1 MEVCLVNQM
10 SKDALVRSI
19 GVARDRPMLVF
30 LGAGAS
36 MSAGMPSASQCVWEW
51 KRDIFLTNNPGLE
64 AQFTELSLPSVRQ
77 RIQSWLDSQRRFP
90 KEGSVEEYSV
100 YIEECFTRSEDRR
113 KYFDRWVKRCAP
125 GVGYQL
131 LAELARQNL
140 IASVWTT
147 NFDGLSA
154 RAATA
159 SGLTAIEIGFDSQQR
174 VLRPAGALELQCV
187 SLHGDY
193 RFDAL
198 KNTQIEL
205 AEQEAQLRTSLVE
218 ALRTH
223 PVLVC
228 GYSGRDESVMDAFLE
243 AYSDHKSQR
252 NPLFWTQY
260 GEEPATGSVER
271 LLQTPE
277 GGEPHRFHVP
287 GTAFDDL
294 MRRLALHVT
303 PSTDREQVDAILG
316 KFKTT
321 PVTQRAAFSL
331 PNLPVTGL
339 VKSNAFPMVP
349 PRELVEFDLE
359 TWPASGKVWSELR
372 SLGDEHG
379 FVAAPF
385 RGKVYALATTE
396 QLRAAFLGNI
406 KGELKRVPMN
416 DEDMRYEDGTGNQL
430 MRRAAVLALSARARL
445 MTDGDSLIWDV
456 AKWTEHFVER
466 QSWRVHPAIL
476 LTVKTVGNAL
486 VLVLKPTLYVTDSAG
501 GIAPKF
507 VERAAKIKVLGYQHN
522 KQFNEAL
529 DDWRHRL
536 LPERTVQ
543 LRFPDAVDGIEFSIS
558 SWPIFAK
565 VTDERT
571 DTVALTDRMERLATQ
586 TGLQLP
592 EPRLMFAQRAGR
604 GEAEDTHPI
613 RGLLQNRP
621 FDATLTEAGIST
633 TLRIAV
639 IAPAQDA
646 KRVYQYLRTLH
657 ESIGPTDADADYLLP
672 FPGFSAAFKCGL
684 EIAEIGHRPF
694 VELQEPKDLSPASAR
709 ALGSQIATA
718 LSSLK
723 ASENPNVTFVYIPA
737 RWKELRGFDL
747 DGVRFDLHDFVKA
760 SAIPLGCSTQFLE
773 QDTLTNPQ
781 QCRVRWWLSLATYAK
796 GMRTPWALTGLDK
809 DSAYVGIGYSLRHR
823 AEGEG
828 HVVLGCS
835 HLYSP
840 SGHGLQF
847 RLNKIENPI
856 MRRKN
861 PFMSFDDARRLG
873 EGIRE
878 LFFEAHLKL
887 PKRVVIHKQTP
898 FLTCE
903 REGLQAG
910 LDGVNCVELLQIYVD
925 DTLRYLASKPTRD
938 GGMEI
943 HGYPIRRGTTIVVD
957 DNTALLWVHGAS
969 TALDQRKTYYQG
981 KRRIPAPLV
990 MVRHAGTSELMML
1003 AEEVLGLS
1011 KMNFNSFDL
1020 YGQLPAT
1027 IETSRRVAGIGAL
1040 LDRFTDRSYDYRLF
1054 M

>member
-1 MEVCLVNQM
+1 M
-10 SKDALVRSI
+10 SKDALVRSV
-19 GVARDRPMLVF
+19 GVARDRPMLLF

-36 MSAGMPSASQCVWEW
+36 MSAGMPSAAQCIWEW

-64 AQFTELSLPSVRQ
+64 TQFTELSLPSVRQ
-77 RIQSWLDSQRRFP
+77 RIQAWLDSQRRFP
-90 KEGSVEEYSV
+90 KAGSAEEYSV

-113 KYFDRWVKRCAP
+113 KFFDRLVKRCAP
-125 GVGYQL
+125 GLGYQL

-140 IASVWTT
+140 VASVWTT

-159 SGLTAIEIGFDSQQR
+159 SGLTAIEVGFDSQQR
-174 VLRPAGALELQCV
+174 VLRPAGTQELLCV

-198 KNTQIEL
+198 KNTKVEL
-205 AEQEAQLRTSLVE
+205 AEQEAELRASLVE

-228 GYSGRDESVMDAFLE
+228 GYSGRDESVMNAFLE
-243 AYSDHKSQR
+243 AYRDPKSQL
-252 NPLFWTQY
+252 NPLFWAQY
-260 GEEPATGSVER
+260 GDAPVTGSVER

-277 GGEPHRFHVP
+277 GAEPHRFHVP
-287 GTAFDDL
+287 GAAFDDL

-303 PSTDREQVDAILG
+303 PAVERERLEAILG

-321 PVTQRAAFSL
+321 PVAQRAAFSL

-339 VKSNAFPMVP
+339 VKSNAFPMIP
-349 PRELVEFDLE
+349 PGELIEFDLA
-359 TWPASGKVWSELR
+359 TWPASGQVWSTLR
-372 SLGDEHG
+372 SIGDQYG

-385 RGKVYALATTE
+385 RGKVYALATTD
-396 QLRAAFLGNI
+396 QLRAAFASNL
-406 KGELKRVPMN
+406 KGELNRVPLN
-416 DEDMRYEDGTGNQL
+416 DEDLRYEDGTGNQL
-430 MRRAAVLALSARARL
+430 MRRATVLSLSMKARL
-445 MTDGDSLIWDV
+445 QSDGDSLIWDDT
-456 AKWTEHFVER
+456 KWTNEVVEDR
-466 QSWRVHPAIL
+466 AWRVHQAVL
-476 LTVKTVGNAL
+476 LQVKTVSNAL
-486 VLVLKPTLYVTDSAG
+486 ALVLKPTLYVTDAG
-501 GIAPKF
+501 GHIAPKL
-507 VERAAKIKVLGYQHN
+507 VEREAKVKVLGYQHN
-522 KQFNEAL
+522 KEFNAAL
-529 DDWRHRL
+529 EEWRHRL
-536 LPERTVQ
+536 LPGRTVQ
-543 LRFPDAVDGIEFSIS
+543 LRFPEADEGIEFSIS

-565 VTDERT
+565 VTDQRPN
-571 DTVALTDRMERLATQ
+571 TVALTDKLERLATQ
-586 TGLQLP
+586 TGLQLR
-592 EPRLMFAQRAGR
+592 EPRLTFASRAGR
-604 GEAEDTHPI
+604 GTAEDTHPI

-621 FDATLTEAGIST
+621 FDATLTDAGIST

-639 IAPAQDA
+639 ISPAQDA
-646 KRVYQYLRTLH
+646 TRVYQYLSRLH
-657 ESIGPTDADADYLLP
+657 EAIDPSKWDADYLLP
-672 FPGFSAAFKCGL
+672 FPGFSTAFKCGL
-684 EIAEIGHRPF
+684 EIAETGNRSF
-694 VELQEPKDLSPASAR
+694 VELQEPTDLSPAAAR
-709 ALGSQIATA
+709 ALGGRIATA
-718 LSSLK
+718 LASLK
-723 ASENPNVTFVYIPA
+723 ASENPSVTFIYIPG
-737 RWKELRGFDL
+737 RWKELRAFDL
-747 DGVRFDLHDFVKA
+747 DGDRFDLHDFVKS

-773 QDTLTNPQ
+773 QNTLTNLQ

-796 GMRTPWALTGLDK
+796 GMRTPWALTELDK
-809 DSAYVGIGYSLRHR
+809 DSAYVGIGYSVRHR

-840 SGHGLQF
+840 NGHGLQF

-878 LFFEAHLKL
+878 LFFDAHLKL
-887 PKRVVIHKQTP
+887 PKRVVVHKQTP
-898 FLTCE
+898 YLKEE

-910 LDGVNCVELLQIYVD
+910 LDGVDCVELLQIYVD
-925 DTLRYLASKPTRD
+925 DTLRYLASRPAYD
-938 GGMEI
+938 GSLEI

-990 MVRHAGTSELMML
+990 MVRYAGTSELMTL

-1040 LDRFTDRSYDYRLF
+1040 LDRYTDRSYDYRLF